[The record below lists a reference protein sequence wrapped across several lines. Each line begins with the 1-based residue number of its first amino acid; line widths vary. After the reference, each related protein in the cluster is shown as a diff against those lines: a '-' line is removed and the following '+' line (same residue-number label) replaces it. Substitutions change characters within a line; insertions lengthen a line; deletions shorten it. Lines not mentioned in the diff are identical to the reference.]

1 MGGESME
8 SILTLKGLLPKHIID
23 RISGK
28 LLGDGNISIEHNRKP
43 RLRFSHCLRDK
54 DWAIHCYTELKDY
67 VPFSKPKER
76 RVIDRRIKK
85 GFTDSIYVQSLT
97 SPIVNSLLDI
107 WYIHRKKIVPF
118 NLLYEGISPV
128 TLAWWYQDDG
138 HLKNVNGKVSK
149 IILSTNSFS
158 KEENVELINLLN
170 TFYKLTFK
178 LDGQNRI
185 ILYERTQIL
194 YFLEVIKPYLHS
206 SMKRKFLTPHND
218 SLPKTNKRTTIY
230 LPSYIHLK
238 KPTSEIH
245 DILANLPKLQSLVR
259 NSLSYQDLIMTSYLD
274 IKSATS
280 KGKGYQV
287 VLNGY
292 LLQQIEDIQ
301 QITGLTMSQIVYLC
315 FILEENQ

>member
-1 MGGESME
+1 ME
-8 SILTLKGLLPKHIID
+8 SILTLKSLLPKHIID

-76 RVIDRRIKK
+76 RVIDSRIKI

-97 SPIVNSLLDI
+97 SPIVISLLDI

-118 NLLYEGISPV
+118 DLLYEGISPV

-149 IILSTNSFS
+149 IILSTDSFS
-158 KEENVELINLLN
+158 KKENIELIELLN
-170 TFYKLTFK
+170 TFYKLTFR
-178 LDGQNRI
+178 LDGQNRL
-185 ILYERTQIL
+185 ILYEKAQIL
-194 YFLEVIKPYLHS
+194 YFLEIIQPYLHS
-206 SMKRKFLTPHND
+206 SMQRKFFIPHND
-218 SLPKTNKRTTIY
+218 SISKTNKRTTIY
-230 LPSYIHLK
+230 LPSSIHLK

-245 DILANLPKLQSLVR
+245 NILANLSKLQPLFR
-259 NSLSYQDLIMTSYLD
+259 NSLLYQDLIKTTYLN

-287 VLNGY
+287 VLNGD
-292 LLQQIEDIQ
+292 LLEQIEDIK
-301 QITGLTMSQIVYLC
+301 QITGLTRSQIVYLC
-315 FILEENQ
+315 YILQENQ